1 MDADE
6 ALGLSRDISHTI
18 EKAIG
23 SLSLEDAGRTV
34 GMGADGTPTKKID
47 DVAERATLDV
57 IRAGGYSMRVV
68 SEEAGEVI
76 IGDATDSTLVLD
88 PIDGTTNATRGLPS
102 YTVSIALAHNNL
114 SDVWFGYVYD
124 FSSGKEYYASRGKG
138 AYSDGRKLAASSIS
152 KLSESMLTL
161 YGIHQKPELMCKLA
175 ISCKR
180 LRMVGCASLE
190 LCHVA
195 SGAIEGYVDLRG
207 KLRTIDVAAGII
219 IVQEAGG
226 SATDGHARP
235 LADSIDVSPKLRVV
249 AACAPVHTQLIEM
262 IQRASV

>member
-6 ALGLSRDISHTI
+6 ALGLSRDISHRV

-23 SLSLEDAGRTV
+23 SLSLEDAGRIV

-47 DVAERATLDV
+47 ELAEKAALDV

-76 IGDATDSTLVLD
+76 IGNADSTLVLD

-102 YTVSIALAHNNL
+102 YTVSIALANNNL

-124 FSSGKEYYASRGKG
+124 FSSGREYYASRGEG
-138 AYSDGRKLAASSIS
+138 AYSDGRKLAASRTS

-161 YGIHQKPELMCKLA
+161 YGIHQKPELMCEIA
-175 ISCKR
+175 TSCKR

-226 SATDGHARP
+226 NATDEDARP
-235 LADSIDVSPKLRVV
+235 LADSIDVSPKLSVV
-249 AACAPVHTQLIEM
+249 AAPAPVHTQLIEM
-262 IQRASV
+262 IGGAGV